1 MAGKRSY
8 NTEEALQIIL
18 SLSDVEDSDISD
30 LEDDDGE
37 ADKLT
42 DVPLEQ
48 IELVFEQQNEIFEH
62 ERFPEPVSDEND
74 QTVDEENTTTSL
86 STSGETVAT
95 KPPLETKDE
104 TAKKSKKTKKPPPR
118 VYRWRKITPP
128 IVDSAF
134 KGDNFS
140 KAPEDFEE
148 LTPLSYFKQF
158 FTDELIDQI
167 VEETNLYSVQQTGK
181 SIATTKNEI
190 EQFIGIQIR
199 MSIVRMTVYRHYW
212 ASNTRYAPIA
222 DVMSLQRYE
231 NLRRFLH
238 FNDNSKRNDPD
249 NKDKKLYKIYPVIDY
264 IRARCNALEQE
275 SSQSIDEQII
285 PAKTKRSGIRQ
296 YNPRK
301 PVKWGFKMFVRSGV
315 SGIMYDFFL
324 YCGANSTRYG
334 DCSSKSSVL
343 ELCANVPPHQN
354 YKIFFDN
361 WFCTLELLLK
371 LKEIG
376 ILAVGTTRS
385 DRIAKCP
392 LKTNKEMQKEGR
404 GAMDYRVDAN
414 TGLRIIKWLDNGPVH
429 LASTYEWK
437 DPMSEIERFDSTT
450 KKYIKVQCPAIV
462 KAYNGSMGGVDLS
475 DMFLSLYRTKI
486 NIKRWYIKVFFHCVD
501 IAKINSWGLYKRF
514 AEQNGKPKRSNT
526 PLLEFTRDL
535 SEGLLKAGKTKSNVP
550 GRPKRRSSLDTSVN
564 TVSKKGRKPSVP
576 LPDRDSRYD
585 SLGHWPEHRSSKGRC
600 KMCPNGYSRV
610 ACSKC
615 NTTLCLNKE
624 RNCFKDFHN
633 K

>member
-1 MAGKRSY
+1 M
-8 NTEEALQIIL
+8 
-18 SLSDVEDSDISD
+18 
-30 LEDDDGE
+30 
-37 ADKLT
+37 
-42 DVPLEQ
+42 
-48 IELVFEQQNEIFEH
+48 
-62 ERFPEPVSDEND
+62 
-74 QTVDEENTTTSL
+74 
-86 STSGETVAT
+86 
-95 KPPLETKDE
+95 
-104 TAKKSKKTKKPPPR
+104 
-118 VYRWRKITPP
+118 
-128 IVDSAF
+128 
-134 KGDNFS
+134 
-140 KAPEDFEE
+140 
-148 LTPLSYFKQF
+148 
-158 FTDELIDQI
+158 
-167 VEETNLYSVQQTGK
+167 EETNLYSVQQTGK

-275 SSQSIDEQII
+275 LSQSIDEQII

-343 ELCANVPPHQN
+343 KLCANVPPHQN

-385 DRIAKCP
+385 DRIAKFP

-514 AEQNGKPKRSNT
+514 AEQNRKPKRSNT

-535 SEGLLKAGKTKSNVP
+535 SEG
-550 GRPKRRSSLDTSVN
+550 VN
-564 TVSKKGRKPSVP
+564 ESWKNEIK
-576 LPDRDSRYD
+576 
-585 SLGHWPEHRSSKGRC
+585 
-600 KMCPNGYSRV
+600 CPRGDLSDDQV
-610 ACSKC
+610 WI
-615 NTTLCLNKE
+615 
-624 RNCFKDFHN
+624 HP
-633 K
+633 